1 MPSNCRS
8 SPSRPGLEPRTGRR
22 SRSSIMGHA
31 HAKEKPLSAKLPQR
45 NNVAPAHTVNVVLP
59 EKSHEH
65 LAPSEKSEQTL
76 SQDRS
81 QNRSSTKK
89 NDTHPIADFSAV
101 PDPVPNPLFQTPSS
115 ATAVAHTSPLFGS
128 PQAAAGSPSPSATL
142 YPSSVIVSSSLLSL
156 PYTASALSSALLTPA
171 EPTSVSSGPLPT
183 FIKAPSRQATS
194 HQIPAAA
201 ITFLI
206 IGGVFFVIVI
216 LIGTK
221 LCIHPRRRSHP
232 TPSLPIL
239 QDASPPR
246 KTGDESPLFGG
257 KERLSSQTGMSTVPW
272 TWTQY
277 QVGIPKPLPAANASQ
292 PGAIGQ
298 PMMRYSR
305 LVDEPPNVHTGEES
319 VTQEVMAK
327 SGATNQASDGHPS
340 KGFSRLSTLSGL
352 VHPSSM
358 YESSGQENIGIAV
371 SSGQGEQDYGVPS
384 TREPSKRASAR
395 QSLRN
400 IDKRRSTI
408 YGSPEG
414 LAYTMSP
421 STTSSGDCRDHSDG
435 SSSSRQGRARVKAPY
450 GAGSFLRGT
459 GSTRTDRPEDRFGDV
474 SVPSIPGLSSG
485 RAPAPVANV
494 TITPVQPDPP
504 CSPGLSLYPDS
515 TSAGEERYWVV
526 PPQDVKVSG
535 EGREDGMA
543 VHDRRLSGAISK
555 GMVRRLSTPS
565 AQAREVMNLNQIA
578 DKSNKVDDRPPR
590 VPSPPMLPSLAQM
603 AMAHTNGQE
612 FGDYQ
617 SPTYSLYGLYTSS

>member
-22 SRSSIMGHA
+22 ARSSIKGHA
-31 HAKEKPLSAKLPQR
+31 HAKEKPLSTKLPQR
-45 NNVAPAHTVNVVLP
+45 NNVVPAHTVNVVFP
-59 EKSHEH
+59 ETSHATH
-65 LAPSEKSEQTL
+65 LAPLEKSEQAL
-76 SQDRS
+76 SLDRS

-89 NDTHPIADFSAV
+89 NDTHPNAEFSAV
-101 PDPVPNPLFQTPSS
+101 PDPVPNPLFQTASS

-128 PQAAAGSPSPSATL
+128 SQAAADSPSPSAIL
-142 YPSSVIVSSSLLSL
+142 YPSSVTVSNPLLSL
-156 PYTASALSSALLTPA
+156 PYTASPLSSALLSPA
-171 EPTSVSSGPLPT
+171 EPTSVSSGVLPT
-183 FIKAPSRQATS
+183 FIKAPSRQTTS

-201 ITFLI
+201 ITLLT

-221 LCIHPRRRSHP
+221 LCIQPRRRSHP

-277 QVGIPKPLPAANASQ
+277 HVGIPKPLPAASVSQ
-292 PGAIGQ
+292 PSATSQ

-305 LVDEPPNVHTGEES
+305 LVDETPS
-319 VTQEVMAK
+319 AAQEVMGK
-327 SGATNQASDGHPS
+327 PGATSQASDGHS
-340 KGFSRLSTLSGL
+340 NKGLSRLSSLSGL
-352 VHPSSM
+352 VHPPSM

-371 SSGQGEQDYGVPS
+371 SSGQGEQDYGVSS
-384 TREPSKRASAR
+384 TREPGKRASAR

-400 IDKRRSTI
+400 FDKRRSTL

-421 STTSSGDCRDHSDG
+421 STTSSGD
-435 SSSSRQGRARVKAPY
+435 SSGSRQGRARVKAPY

-459 GSTRTDRPEDRFGDV
+459 GSTRTDRAEDRFGDV
-474 SVPSIPGLSSG
+474 SVRSIPGLSSG

-494 TITPVQPDPP
+494 TITPVQ
-504 CSPGLSLYPDS
+504 SPGLSLYPDS
-515 TSAGEERYWVV
+515 TSADEQYWVV
-526 PPQDVKVSG
+526 PPK
-535 EGREDGMA
+535 
-543 VHDRRLSGAISK
+543 
-555 GMVRRLSTPS
+555 
-565 AQAREVMNLNQIA
+565 
-578 DKSNKVDDRPPR
+578 
-590 VPSPPMLPSLAQM
+590 
-603 AMAHTNGQE
+603 
-612 FGDYQ
+612 
-617 SPTYSLYGLYTSS
+617 TSR